1 MQKIVYTQKPMRVP
15 NRGSVTRKKLEL
27 QHRIA
32 VAAII
37 LAIGLLLASALA
49 TGLRYANQTG
59 VPERTQNDIII
70 IQGK

>member
-1 MQKIVYTQKPMRVP
+1 M
-15 NRGSVTRKKLEL
+15 KKTIRTLIAL
-27 QHRIA
+27 FA

>member
-15 NRGSVTRKKLEL
+15 NRGSATRKKLEL
-27 QHRIA
+27 QHKIA

-37 LAIGLLLASALA
+37 LAIGLLLTSALM
-49 TGLRYANQTG
+49 TGLRYANPAGT
-59 VPERTQNDIII
+59 PERTQNDIII